1 MSEGVQILKAL
12 ADESRLR
19 IVRLLLKG
27 PLHVN
32 EILDVLQMGQSRV
45 SRHLKILA
53 DAGLLAGRREGS
65 RIYYGISPEI
75 RQSDLLSSLEM
86 MLGYFE
92 LKEGAAT
99 RPGMWLPEESLRD
112 FDRLANVLDARKSQT
127 LDHFF
132 RYGALQDEMQRDYV
146 DAPFYRNEVVS
157 MLPDG
162 PISIVDLGCGTGE
175 LSLTMAG
182 PGRSI
187 ILVDQSQAM
196 LDEARKS
203 LSDVKEGDLDFRL
216 GSMEHLPL
224 ANEEVDV
231 AVLSMVLHHVP
242 EPSGALKEA
251 SRILKPGGLLILAD
265 LDHHNEEVMRSN
277 FADFWLGFEQ
287 DTLEQDLADAGFQVD
302 DRHTGQGEGSL
313 ACLFYRASKQP
324 QENQTRDRDVAPTA
338 SSAVSG

>member
-32 EILDVLQMGQSRV
+32 EILEVLQMGQSRV

-75 RQSDLLSSLEM
+75 RQSDLLTSLET

-92 LKEGAAT
+92 DKEESSL
-99 RPGMWLPEESLRD
+99 RPGSWLPEESLRD

-146 DAPFYRNEVVS
+146 DASYYRKEVID
-157 MLPDG
+157 MLPEE
-162 PISIVDLGCGTGE
+162 PSTVVDLGCGTGD
-175 LSLTMAG
+175 LSLAMAA
-182 PGRSI
+182 PGRRI

-203 LSDVKEGDLDFRL
+203 LSDVSESELEFRL

-224 ANEEVDV
+224 ANEEADV

-242 EPSGALKEA
+242 EPMGALKEA
-251 SRILKPGGLLILAD
+251 ARVLRPGGLLILAD

-277 FADFWLGFEQ
+277 FADFWLGFES
-287 DTLEQDLADAGFQVD
+287 DNLEQDLKEAGFQVAD
-302 DRHTGQGEGSL
+302 SHSGHGQGSL
-313 ACLFYRASKQP
+313 NCLFYRAIKRHIPANDSG
-324 QENQTRDRDVAPTA
+324 RGARAAGVAAA
-338 SSAVSG
+338 SR

>member
-32 EILDVLQMGQSRV
+32 EILEVLQMGQSRV

-75 RQSDLLSSLEM
+75 RQSALLSSLEM

-92 LKEGAAT
+92 SREESSS

-146 DAPFYRNEVVS
+146 DASFYRSEVVS

-162 PISIVDLGCGTGE
+162 PVTIVDLGCGTGE
-175 LSLTMAG
+175 LSVAMAA
-182 PGRSI
+182 PGRDI

-203 LSDVKEGDLDFRL
+203 LGEVKDSNLDFRL

-224 ANEEVDV
+224 ANEEADV

-242 EPSGALKEA
+242 EPIGALKEA
-251 SRILKPGGLLILAD
+251 ARVLKPGGLLVLAD
-265 LDHHNEEVMRSN
+265 LDHHNEEVMRSS
-277 FADFWLGFEQ
+277 FADFWLGFET
-287 DTLEQDLADAGFQVD
+287 DTLEQDLADAGFQVED
-302 DRHTGQGEGSL
+302 THSGKGDGSL
-313 ACLFYRASKQP
+313 ACLFYRAVRQSIDEKP
-324 QENQTRDRDVAPTA
+324 DRAEAEVTA
-338 SSAVSG
+338 TGAMPG

>member
-75 RQSDLLSSLEM
+75 RQSDLLSSLET

-92 LKEGAAT
+92 EKEEST
-99 RPGMWLPEESLRD
+99 VRPGSWLPEESLRD

-146 DAPFYRNEVVS
+146 DASFYRSEVIS
-157 MLPDG
+157 MLPEE
-162 PISIVDLGCGTGE
+162 PSTIVDLGCGTGD
-175 LSLTMAG
+175 LSLAMAG
-182 PGRSI
+182 PGRRI

-196 LDEARKS
+196 LDEARKA
-203 LSDVKEGDLDFRL
+203 LSDAADTELDFRL

-224 ANEEVDV
+224 ANEEADV

-242 EPSGALKEA
+242 EPMAALKEA
-251 SRILKPGGLLILAD
+251 ARVLRPDGLLILAD
-265 LDHHNEEVMRSN
+265 LCHHNEEVMRSS

-287 DTLEQDLADAGFQVD
+287 DTLDQDLQEAGFEVSGK
-302 DRHTGQGEGSL
+302 HTGKGSGSL
-313 ACLFYRASKQP
+313 QCLFYRARKKEPVAESEVP
-324 QENQTRDRDVAPTA
+324 AEVATATR
-338 SSAVSG
+338 

>member
-32 EILDVLQMGQSRV
+32 EILEVLEMGQSRV

-75 RQSDLLSSLEM
+75 RQSDLLDSLEM

-92 LKEGAAT
+92 AKEEAT
-99 RPGMWLPEESLRD
+99 VRPGMWLPEEALRD
-112 FDRLANVLDARKSQT
+112 YDRLANVLDARKSQT

-132 RYGALQDEMQRDYV
+132 RYGALQDEMQKEFV
-146 DAPFYRNEVVS
+146 DAAFYRREVMD
-157 MLPDG
+157 MLPAG
-162 PISIVDLGCGTGE
+162 PSTIVDLGCGTGE
-175 LSLTMAG
+175 LSLSMAT
-182 PGRSI
+182 PERRI

-196 LDEARKS
+196 LDEARKA
-203 LSDVKEGDLDFRL
+203 LSELKETELEFRL

-242 EPSGALKEA
+242 EPVAALQEA
-251 SRILKPGGLLILAD
+251 RRILKPGGILVVAD
-265 LDHHNEEVMRSN
+265 LSRHNEEVMRSN
-277 FADFWLGFEQ
+277 FADFWLGFEM
-287 DTLEQDLADAGFQVD
+287 DELKQDLDEAGFELSGAHC
-302 DRHTGQGEGSL
+302 DRGEGKLECIFVKATKS
-313 ACLFYRASKQP
+313 
-324 QENQTRDRDVAPTA
+324 DRVIAPKATA
-338 SSAVSG
+338 SAAEIENAVLQ

>member
-32 EILDVLQMGQSRV
+32 EILEVLQMGQSRV

-75 RQSDLLSSLEM
+75 RQSALLSSLET
-86 MLGYFE
+86 MLGFFE
-92 LKEGAAT
+92 SREDGSS
-99 RPGMWLPEESLRD
+99 RPGLWLPEESLRD
-112 FDRLANVLDARKSQT
+112 YDRLANVLDARKSQT

-146 DAPFYRNEVVS
+146 DADYYRNEIIE
-157 MLPDG
+157 MIPEG
-162 PISIVDLGCGTGE
+162 PLTVVDLGCGTGE
-175 LSLTMAG
+175 LAVGMTA
-182 PGRSI
+182 PGRRI

-196 LDEARKS
+196 LDQARKN
-203 LSDVKEGDLDFRL
+203 LSGQEDSTEFRL

-224 ANEEVDV
+224 ANQEADV

-242 EPSGALKEA
+242 EPMVALKEA
-251 SRILKPGGLLILAD
+251 ARILKPGGTLILAD

-277 FADFWLGFEQ
+277 FADFWLGFESDRLQ
-287 DTLEQDLADAGFQVD
+287 QDLKEAGFETIST
-302 DRHTGQGEGSL
+302 HSGQGQGSL
-313 ACLFYRASKQP
+313 ECVFYTARNAAS
-324 QENQTRDRDVAPTA
+324 AH
-338 SSAVSG
+338 SSYTESMIATK

>member
-1 MSEGVQILKAL
+1 MSEGVQILKSL

-32 EILDVLQMGQSRV
+32 EILEVLQMGQSRV

-75 RQSDLLSSLEM
+75 RQSDLLASLEI

-92 LKEGAAT
+92 EKEEGSG
-99 RPGMWLPEESLRD
+99 RPGLWLPEESLRD

-146 DAPFYRNEVVS
+146 DAPYYRGEVVS

-162 PISIVDLGCGTGE
+162 PSTIVDLGCGTGE
-175 LSLTMAG
+175 LSLAMAA
-182 PGRSI
+182 PGRDI

-203 LSDVKEGDLDFRL
+203 LSDVKESNLDFRL

-224 ANEEVDV
+224 ANEEADV

-242 EPSGALKEA
+242 EPITALKEA
-251 SRILKPGGLLILAD
+251 ARVLKPGGHLILAD
-265 LDHHNEEVMRSN
+265 LVHHNEEVMRSN
-277 FADFWLGFEQ
+277 FADFWLGFESENL
-287 DTLEQDLADAGFQVD
+287 DQDLADAGFEILD
-302 DRHTGQGEGSL
+302 MHSGKGNGSL
-313 ACLFYRASKQP
+313 PCLFYKAHRLALVS
-324 QENQTRDRDVAPTA
+324 ENEMDTEPTA
-338 SSAVSG
+338 SGAMSG